1 MSAVT
6 ADNPPPSIM
15 SGSTIPMSRLIAVE
29 LRRMFDTRSGFWLMA
44 SVVIVAV
51 LATIGVIL
59 WAPDSA
65 ITYGTFAS
73 AIGFPLGV
81 VLPIIA
87 VLAVTSEWSQR
98 TGLVT
103 FTMEPR
109 RSRMI
114 WSKGIAAFIVAV
126 AAIVVA
132 LLIGVVGNLLG
143 GTLTSAD
150 LTWDLSFD
158 DLWKITLGNV
168 LGVMVGF
175 AFGVLIRNSPG
186 AIVAYLAYSFVLPTI
201 TGALAAFQ
209 DWFADLQPWID
220 FSTSQTVLF
229 GGGSVSGE
237 EWAQMA
243 TSGSIWLLLPLVV
256 GIWTLLRAEVK

>member
-6 ADNPPPSIM
+6 ADNKPPSIT
-15 SGSTIPMSRLIAVE
+15 SGSRVPMSRLVTVE

-59 WAPDSA
+59 WAPDDQV
-65 ITYGTFAS
+65 IYGTFAG

-87 VLAVTSEWSQR
+87 ILSVTSEWSQR

-114 WSKGIAAFIVAV
+114 WSKAIAVVIVAV
-126 AAIVVA
+126 LAIAVA
-132 LLIGVVGNLLG
+132 LVIGALGNLLG
-143 GTLTSAD
+143 AGITSAD
-150 LTWDLSFD
+150 LTWDLTFTD
-158 DLWKITLGNV
+158 IWHLMLGNV
-168 LGVMVGF
+168 LGLLTGF

-201 TGALAAFQ
+201 TSVLAALQ
-209 DWFADLQPWID
+209 DWFNDLQPWID
-220 FSTSQTVLF
+220 FSTSQSVLF
-229 GGGSVSGE
+229 STSSVSGE

-243 TSGSIWLLLPLVV
+243 TSGAIWLLLPLVV
-256 GIWTLLRAEVK
+256 GVWTLLRAEVK